1 MTDDDDLVFN
11 VFLFDCRRKILIG
24 VAAVMLILAFLGL
37 GEILLGFNK
46 KHSMIFF
53 QKRKM

>member
-24 VAAVMLILAFLGL
+24 VAAVMLVLACLGL
-37 GEILLGFNK
+37 GEIPLRIKITYFL
-46 KHSMIFF
+46 
-53 QKRKM
+53 QKRI